1 MDSYQT
7 ATGTFSA
14 ATPVDNQTPDNTFGI
29 NKSEK
34 VSAPLWVKVLQT
46 MAAVLF
52 VLGLLFTFTQ
62 FGYIITDKLI
72 DPYIPDIRR
81 EDYIFRY
88 CNFYSCL
95 FGMIAWIIPFIIASN
110 KQIRIAVAVLLG
122 TNLLYII
129 HSLLYLLELEE
140 VIEMELPLLNDVSLL
155 IALIQVLGS
164 SYSCS
169 LLYRNTNKYS
179 PVNKW
184 LVMYL
189 VVVVS
194 SLAPSLFYLE
204 CSSAGLWNLMRL
216 DLWIVNYQF
225 VETNFVGYFYL
236 FLKVMLVIAYWK
248 IIHSRLFLGYSK
260 ETNISWSPG
269 AMNPWV
275 IKCLV
280 ITALTALL
288 IYLWIITIGQSLPQQ
303 L

>member
-52 VLGLLFTFTQ
+52 VLGLLFRH
-62 FGYIITDKLI
+62 G
-72 DPYIPDIRR
+72 
-81 EDYIFRY
+81 DYILRY
-88 CNFYSCL
+88 HSFYGCL
-95 FGMIAWIIPFIIASN
+95 FSMIVWIIPFIIASN
-110 KQIRIAVAVLLG
+110 KQIRIAVAVLWG
-122 TNLLYII
+122 TNLLDII

-140 VIEMELPLLNDVSLL
+140 VIEMELPLSDEVQLL
-155 IALIQVLGS
+155 IRLISVLGI

-189 VVVVS
+189 VVSS
-194 SLAPSLFYLE
+194 SLASYFFHLE
-204 CSSAGLWNLMRL
+204 CQDAGLWHLMQL
-216 DLWIVNYQF
+216 NTWLAN
-225 VETNFVGYFYL
+225 YFYW
-236 FLKVMLVIAYWK
+236 FLEVMLVIAYWK

-260 ETNISWSPG
+260 ETNVSWSPG

-280 ITALTALL
+280 ITPLTALL
-288 IYLWIITIGQSLPQQ
+288 IYLCIITIDQSLPQ
-303 L
+303 

>member
-29 NKSEK
+29 NKPEK

-52 VLGLLFTFTQ
+52 VLGLLFDLTKY
-62 FGYIITDKLI
+62 GYTITDKLI

-81 EDYIFRY
+81 WDYILRY
-88 CNFYSCL
+88 RNFYDCL
-95 FGMIAWIIPFIIASN
+95 FCMIVWIIPFIIASN

-122 TNLLYII
+122 TNLLFII

-140 VIEMELPLLNDVSLL
+140 VIEMELPLPNEVLL
-155 IALIQVLGS
+155 LMFLISVLGI

-189 VVVVS
+189 VAYS
-194 SLAPSLFYLE
+194 SLASFLFYLE

-216 DLWIVNYQF
+216 DHWIVDGQF

-236 FLKVMLVIAYWK
+236 FLKVMVVIAYWK

-260 ETNISWSPG
+260 ETNISWSPS

-275 IKCLV
+275 IKSLV